1 MFDIITSQNEINL
14 TINNLWRFY
23 IHHEYPRLNKEL
35 GRENHKF
42 CKYLEI
48 KDHKYSD
55 IKYNFD

>member
-42 CKYLEI
+42 CKYLEF
-48 KDHKYSD
+48 KDRKYSD
-55 IKYNFD
+55 N